1 MKENHSID
9 QWLRK
14 SAEQDAPGNP
24 EALWESIA
32 PSLPTKSNKRVLAW
46 WLGAAALTM
55 GMGVFILLQ
64 QKTPSSLTDKELKNS
79 GQMVLKDAPQS
90 SDFQENSEIR
100 SDKNA
105 VKPKENIEPSN
116 DFQQTQKQALQSKE
130 LSNNSSQSKG
140 LNNRSEGKINDDTNM
155 AIKDRSAK
163 ELSTDVHLVD
173 HKKAKEEFI
182 DFESAARVPKSNY
195 SQLFATWPN
204 PLSESHITFGD
215 SKDKSIN
222 VPSSWTF
229 GLNAGIN
236 PSFIAS
242 SIQNG
247 FSQYVHQDYLKIR
260 SNGESALFTGG
271 FEVFV
276 RKHFNQFFIET
287 GLSKYQ
293 RGFNQNYNY
302 AIDLIPIINAL
313 PGTIPDANGR
323 YPIDDQT
330 PYIKDPN
337 PEVITYQNKVNI
349 SVTEIPLRMGYQWN
363 LGNFKIGPSLG
374 VGYMFSNQNQAQTID
389 YQTLKLVDYNELFTQ
404 LDQSGWNAY
413 TSLNIERAITKQLY
427 IQAQTYYQ
435 RQLGTSS
442 QVINTRNIA
451 YGINLGINFKIA
463 AK

>member
-46 WLGAAALTM
+46 WLGAAVLTM
-55 GMGVFILLQ
+55 GIGVFTLLQ
-64 QKTPSSLTDKELKNS
+64 LKTPSSPTDKELKNS
-79 GQMVLKDAPQS
+79 SQIVLEDASQS
-90 SDFQENSEIR
+90 SNFHENSEIR
-100 SDKNA
+100 SDKSA
-105 VKPKENIEPSN
+105 AKPTENIEPSN
-116 DFQQTQKQALQSKE
+116 NLQLAQKQKLQSKE

-140 LNNRSEGKINDDTNM
+140 LNNGSKGNITDDTNK
-155 AIKDRSAK
+155 ATK
-163 ELSTDVHLVD
+163 EKNVNKLSPDDNLVD
-173 HKKAKEEFI
+173 KIKAKEEFI
-182 DFESAARVPKSNY
+182 DLESKARAPKPNY
-195 SQLFATWPN
+195 SHLFATWPD
-204 PLSESHITFGD
+204 PQSESHITFGD
-215 SKDKSIN
+215 SKGKSIN

-287 GLSKYQ
+287 GLSRYQ

-363 LGNFKIGPSLG
+363 LGNFRISPSLG

-404 LDQSGWNAY
+404 LDQTGWNAY
-413 TSLNIERAITKQLY
+413 TSLNIERAITKQLF
-427 IQAQTYYQ
+427 IQAQTFYQ